1 MWYIFALISGFLSAV
16 LAILVRI
23 HLKHLNP
30 FFITFLFFIIAALL
44 LFIFDLATHKINC
57 PLVTSLSAKELIL
70 LVIAGVLNGLSF
82 TAYVTALSCGK
93 TSSVVAV
100 DRLGVLFVVILS
112 LIFLQEKLTALSI
125 VGSLLMIIGAAC
137 LSS

>member
-16 LAILVRI
+16 LAVLVRI

-30 FFITFLFFIIAALL
+30 FFITFLFSIIAALL

-57 PLVTSLSAKELIL
+57 PLVASLSIKELIL

-112 LIFLQEKLTALSI
+112 LIFLQEKLTVFS
-125 VGSLLMIIGAAC
+125 VFGSLLMIIGAAC